1 MEDIVHISDVIEKYI
16 SGDWGEE
23 ANTNENLIKVFC
35 IRGADI
41 NNVNG
46 GIFNHIP
53 FRYIEPQSLCKKC
66 LKEGNIIIEKSGG
79 APTQSTGRVAY
90 ISKECIK
97 AHKHIVCSNFCV
109 AFSIK
114 SEWDAHYIFYY
125 LQYIYSLG
133 IFFNFEGKTS
143 GIRNL
148 QVEQAFAN
156 IPIRKISLPT
166 QRKVAE
172 LLSAL
177 DQKIAL
183 NRTINQ
189 QLEQLARTIYNYY
202 FLQFHTPLTPLHDTP
217 SRPQHPNTPTLTYN
231 PILKKNI
238 PIGWHCGNLLEIANF
253 TNGLACQNHRPAQGE
268 KGLPVIKIKEM
279 HEGFSD
285 DTEFVSENISE
296 SVKVHNGDILFSWSA
311 SLEVMIWAKGE
322 GGLNQHI
329 FKVTPKEGY
338 SKIYCYFQLLYYVDI
353 FKKIADARKTTM
365 GHITQDHL
373 QQSTI
378 AIPDDLSIV
387 KDFENRVKPIFDL
400 IINNQ
405 TEIASLTTYRD
416 ALLPLLMNGQVEV
429 KV

>member
-1 MEDIVHISDVIEKYI
+1 MENIVHISDVIEKYI

-238 PIGWHCGNLLEIANF
+238 PIGWEVKTLGEVLGRVQSTVKLKTNEYNKDGKYPIIDQSSDTYIAGYTDRQDAVVNKYPVVVFGDHSCSVKYVNF
-253 TNGLACQNHRPAQGE
+253 PFCRGADGTQIIFSNDERLFAE
-268 KGLPVIKIKEM
+268 YLYFVVKSIKIS
-279 HEGFSD
+279 EGYARHFSLLKS
-285 DTEFVSENISE
+285 TPIIVP
-296 SVKVHNGDILFSWSA
+296 DIKTA
-311 SLEVMIWAKGE
+311 SLYHKI
-322 GGLNQHI
+322 
-329 FKVTPKEGY
+329 VTPLFEKIRDNNKE
-338 SKIYCYFQLLYYVDI
+338 I
-353 FKKIADARKTTM
+353 TT
-365 GHITQDHL
+365 
-373 QQSTI
+373 
-378 AIPDDLSIV
+378 
-387 KDFENRVKPIFDL
+387 
-400 IINNQ
+400 
-405 TEIASLTTYRD
+405 LTTYRD